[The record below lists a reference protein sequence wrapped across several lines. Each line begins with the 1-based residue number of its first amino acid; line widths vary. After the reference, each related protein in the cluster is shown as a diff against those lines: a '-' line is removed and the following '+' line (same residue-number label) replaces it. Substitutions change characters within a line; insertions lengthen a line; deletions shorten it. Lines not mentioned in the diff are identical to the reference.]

1 MFDKDREEFNKELE
15 SLFDKYHH
23 ALYLIDDI
31 WEMKDTIKERVS
43 DFKED

>member
-23 ALYLIDDI
+23 ALYLIGDI
-31 WEMKDTIKERVS
+31 WEMKDIIKERVL